1 MLKLV
6 LVATVGLVAAVQ
18 DPSKLDVTH
27 RAEKVRE
34 VLASIPVP
42 QSLHARRRLIQTHG
56 LNHANAKETIVEIMD
71 ERNYYFQQSAA
82 VSTLRSLGFQEHEL
96 PATGDD
102 GLLVGHGE

>member
-1 MLKLV
+1 M
-6 LVATVGLVAAVQ
+6 
-18 DPSKLDVTH
+18 
-27 RAEKVRE
+27 
-34 VLASIPVP
+34 
-42 QSLHARRRLIQTHG
+42 QSLLKAIKAYFDQEKAAQEVAKGKLAKRIVKEI
-56 LNHANAKETIVEIMD
+56 NAWAKVVIVEIMD